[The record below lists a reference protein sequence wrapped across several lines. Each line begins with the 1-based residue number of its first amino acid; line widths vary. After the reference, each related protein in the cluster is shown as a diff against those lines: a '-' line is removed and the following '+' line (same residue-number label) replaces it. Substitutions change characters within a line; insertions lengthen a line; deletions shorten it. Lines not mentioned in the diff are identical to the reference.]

1 MMKKFV
7 EKRKK
12 IILDAIVVLAVLI
25 VTALISLWVLNLNG
39 VISFD
44 GGIKF
49 NESLFDSFKNSW
61 YGFLIFILFQTILT
75 IFLCVVPGASMAF
88 IVLCTNIYQKPWMAF
103 IISFASVMISSTVMY
118 LIGKI
123 GGYKLCVKILGKE
136 DCDKSLELL
145 RNKSTVYFPL
155 MMMFPI
161 FPDDALVMMA
171 GTLKMKMKFFIPS
184 IVIGRGIGIAT
195 IVFGFSIIPFHTF
208 TTLYDWLVFITICGI
223 WIYLIFRLAHK
234 LNEKI
239 EKNHI
244 KHENATKNN
253 N

>member
-1 MMKKFV
+1 MKKFV

-12 IILDAIVVLAVLI
+12 LIIDILVVIGVLLITSAVSVL
-25 VTALISLWVLNLNG
+25 VLSLFG

-44 GGIKF
+44 GGLKF

-61 YGFLIFILFQTILT
+61 YGVVIFILFQTILT
-75 IFLCVVPGASMAF
+75 MFLCIVPGSSMAF
-88 IVLCTNIYQKPWMAF
+88 IILCTNIYELSWQAF
-103 IISFASVMISSTVMY
+103 VISFVSVLISSTVMY
-118 LIGKI
+118 MIGKI

-136 DCDKSLELL
+136 DCNKSLAIL
-145 RNKSTVYFPL
+145 RSKSTVYFPL

-184 IVIGRGIGIAT
+184 IIIGRGIGIAT
-195 IVFGFSIIPFHTF
+195 IVFGFSIIPFESF
-208 TTLYDWLVFITICGI
+208 TTLYDWLVFITVCGI
-223 WIYLIFRLAHK
+223 WIYIIFKMAHK

-239 EKNHI
+239 EINYE
-244 KHENATKNN
+244 ENK
-253 N
+253 

>member
-1 MMKKFV
+1 MKKFV

-12 IILDAIVVLAVLI
+12 LIIDAIMVLAVL
-25 VTALISLWVLNLNG
+25 VISSLVSILVLSMFG

-44 GGIKF
+44 GGIRF
-49 NESLFDSFKNSW
+49 NEALFDSFKNSW
-61 YGFLIFILFQTILT
+61 YGFIIFILFQTILT

-88 IVLCTNIYQKPWMAF
+88 IILCTNIYELSWQAF
-103 IISFASVMISSTVMY
+103 IISFASVLISSTVMY
-118 LIGKI
+118 MIGKF
-123 GGYKLCVKILGKE
+123 GGYKLCVKFLGKE
-136 DCDKSLELL
+136 DCDRSLSIL
-145 RNKSTVYFPL
+145 RSKSTVYFPL

-171 GTLKMKMKFFIPS
+171 GTLKMKMKYFIPS

-195 IVFGFSIIPFHTF
+195 IVFGFSIIPFDSF
-208 TTLYDWLVFITICGI
+208 TTLYDWLVFVTVCGI
-223 WIYLIFRLAHK
+223 WIYIIFKMAHK

-244 KHENATKNN
+244 EHVENNDKN
-253 N
+253 